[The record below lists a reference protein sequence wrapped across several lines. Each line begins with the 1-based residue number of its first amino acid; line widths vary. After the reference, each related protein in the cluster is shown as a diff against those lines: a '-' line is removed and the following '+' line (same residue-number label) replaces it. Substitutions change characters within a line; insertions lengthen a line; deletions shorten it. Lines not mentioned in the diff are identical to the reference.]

1 MDSCGRKELLINL
14 KLKKLYDFTLYFDL
28 YFYEFN
34 VNLKSWFNDI
44 YKLKLI
50 NICIKLSDFNI
61 KIINGSFFMKK

>member
-1 MDSCGRKELLINL
+1 MNSCGRRELLINL

-34 VNLKSWFNDI
+34 VILKFWFNEL
-44 YKLKLI
+44 YKRKLI
-50 NICIKLSDFNI
+50 NIFIKLSDFNI